1 MFKILKPNTSSFI
14 EAVENLSNIYIG
26 SSVSFLD
33 KQTSIEDFDF
43 CIISINECRGD
54 QSDKNEIDF
63 EEIKIQLYQLY
74 KGNWN
79 LSIIDLGILD
89 AGESISDTYYAFQSI
104 IKKVLGYNIIP
115 IILGG
120 SQDILY
126 SQYRAYDGIK
136 YMLNLANIDAKFDLG
151 DSNVK
156 MHNQSFLSHMIVQK
170 PYNLFNYAN
179 VGYQTYLNSQEEIN
193 LLEKMFFEA
202 YRLGEVS
209 KNIESVEPT
218 LRDADIVALDVTS
231 IQSQSLGQDSLYPNG
246 FDSREIC
253 ALSRYAG
260 ISDKVSSFGLY
271 ELQHLTSNISKQLIA
286 QVIWYFIEG
295 VKFRLDEKADINNP
309 NFIKYQVPV
318 ENDILV
324 FYESQLSGRWW
335 IEISSN
341 FKDVNNKLNQHTL
354 LPCDKQNYISACN
367 QNIPERWVKARKK
380 NEF

>member
-43 CIISINECRGD
+43 CIISINECRGS

-136 YMLNLANIDAKFDLG
+136 YMVNLANIDAKFDLG
-151 DSNVK
+151 DSNAK